1 MASTRTGALS
11 TTPLVMSEAR
21 AARYHVEGVRRAQ
34 SAVFGE
40 APGQNA
46 LFGPAAIEER
56 LQSAVFREPAGAECG
71 FP

>member
-21 AARYHVEGVRRAQ
+21 AARYHVEGGARRAQ
-34 SAVFGE
+34 SAVFG
-40 APGQNA
+40 
-46 LFGPAAIEER
+46 PAAIEGR
-56 LQSAVFREPAGAECG
+56 VQSALFREAPVAECA